1 MIYSIYSVTLSPR
14 LNNLFVLWEEY
25 KLGVGGRVA
34 SWHFLYPWRGHKKVK
49 THFSIG
55 KKCGIQLLN
64 SSNLIVLQ
72 TVPSTTFILS
82 MVHHL

>member
-34 SWHFLYPWRGHKKVK
+34 SWHFF
-49 THFSIG
+49 THG
-55 KKCGIQLLN
+55 EVTKR
-64 SSNLIVLQ
+64 
-72 TVPSTTFILS
+72 
-82 MVHHL
+82 